1 MFQGTRAGI
10 SRKHSPFMRQRKINP
25 GNAESVIQRGN
36 NITIVP
42 FDDEARLSVSSTER
56 RSIRWPL
63 NIDVIGGGAP
73 PNPDNIDVND
83 DLFPGWRAYAYH
95 CASGTCTSPLQDP
108 LYIEIENTLS
118 ETWTNAFMVMRI
130 NHVGATSTEYLF
142 RVKEMYICQ
151 DTDGVSLSDITEDN
165 SGISNPNGVY
175 SFQIAATANDGT
187 KRMTAFTSA
196 PSRLATVKDSDQV
209 EDAYND
215 MTNPV
220 IIYPQGFFAPF
231 GVYGANF
238 MLPTGP
244 NQIAGISLTTFPFM
258 IRYTP

>member
-1 MFQGTRAGI
+1 M
-10 SRKHSPFMRQRKINP
+10 HQRKINP
-25 GNAESVIQRGN
+25 GNAECVIQRGN

-42 FDDEARLSVSSTER
+42 FDSDARVSVASVER
-56 RSIRWPL
+56 RSIRWPE

-73 PNPDNIDVND
+73 DNPDNIDVND

-95 CASGTCTSPLQDP
+95 CASGTCLSPLQDP
-108 LYIEIENTLS
+108 LYIEIQNTLP
-118 ETWTNAFMVMRI
+118 ETWTDAFMVMRI
-130 NHVGATSTEYLF
+130 NHVGADPTEYLF
-142 RVKEMYICQ
+142 RVEEMYICP
-151 DTDGVSLSDITEDN
+151 DTDGVSPSDITEGN
-165 SGISNPNGVY
+165 SGIINGAGVY

-187 KRMTAFTSA
+187 KRMTAFTSG
-196 PSRLATVKDSDQV
+196 PTRLAVVKDSDQV
-209 EDAYND
+209 EAAYAN

-231 GVYGANF
+231 GVYGSNF

-244 NQIAGISLTTFPFM
+244 NSIAGISLVTFPFM

>member
-1 MFQGTRAGI
+1 
-10 SRKHSPFMRQRKINP
+10 MRRRKINP
-25 GNAESVIQRGN
+25 GNAECVIQRRN

-42 FDDEARLSVSSTER
+42 FEDDALLSVDSVER

-73 PNPDNIDVND
+73 DNPDNIDVND

-95 CASGTCTSPLQDP
+95 CASGACTSPLQDP
-108 LYIEIENTLS
+108 LYIEIQNNLT
-118 ETWTNAFMVMRI
+118 ETWTNAFMIMKI

-142 RVKEMYICQ
+142 RVEEMSINQ
-151 DTDGVSLSDITEDN
+151 DTDGVSLSDITEGN
-165 SGISNPNGVY
+165 SGITSGAGVY

-209 EDAYND
+209 EGAYTN

-231 GVYGANF
+231 GVYGSNF